1 MLYVIIA
8 EDVPDS
14 MARRQATRA
23 RHIDYLKELIDLG
36 RVVLAGPNPAID
48 RPDPGSAGMS
58 GSVIIAE
65 FDSIES
71 ARAWAANDPYALE
84 GVFSH
89 VIVKPFIKVA
99 P

>member
-1 MLYVIIA
+1 MLYVIVA
-8 EDVPDS
+8 EDVPNS
-14 MARRQATRA
+14 VAKRQATRP
-23 RHIDYLKELIDLG
+23 RHLDYLKELIDLG
-36 RVVLAGPNPAID
+36 RVVLAGPTPAID
-48 RPDPGSAGMS
+48 SPDPGSAGMS

-84 GVFSH
+84 GIFSH
-89 VIVKPFIKVA
+89 VIVKPLIKVA

>member
-1 MLYVIIA
+1 MLYAIIA
-8 EDVPDS
+8 EDVPNS
-14 MARRQATRA
+14 MPRRQATRS
-23 RHIDYLKELIDLG
+23 RHIEYLKELIDLG
-36 RVVLAGPNPAID
+36 RVVIAGPNPAID
-48 RPDPGSAGMS
+48 SPDPGLAGMS
-58 GSVIIAE
+58 GSMIIAE

-71 ARAWAANDPYALE
+71 AQAWAANDPYSLE